1 MRPRGP
7 SITHSP
13 RRHNRSPRDR
23 TSSAQDPSPEL
34 EEEEQ
39 RSQSDELELVPTDV
53 SDERCQPELDH
64 GIWDTRRDSS
74 SEESDESDQDSPSRT
89 QIRASRGGS
98 AASVHRPIIDSY
110 SARDREIESS
120 DDNDER
126 DLEEGRIRMPTL
138 TPANTFY
145 SATSDFSEDH
155 DDSAEQSDDQT
166 EVVPN
171 LTLTESPEQ
180 LDEEVKESIYITPD
194 EQAPSNPHRGHVY
207 FVEPSRSEMSQHH
220 ARPRSAS
227 VSAARPLKSALARS
241 PPSNSPPST
250 SEPDTPRQ
258 RKSARFADES
268 LDLDANVRR
277 AGTDPWSMPTSPV
290 TVLDLQRLSAPPK
303 TAPRPYTERQDEL
316 FAVSPWIPDEDEN
329 VFDRTVGVVEGFAQE
344 QRVNEQL
351 GLDEAATESAED
363 ASSEDN
369 TEEGS
374 ETDTLNPSPRRDQHD
389 NLFEI
394 ETIAMQPLITDED
407 ALTGETVSLLSPE
420 SKANQITGDQE
431 IENDMA
437 EHKIQEW
444 SGEVTE
450 MPPIDED
457 QASEASD
464 NIESQIIQQD
474 QRRSSYSHPH
484 TSSETAHTGLRRTSS
499 MTQAARVKG
508 KLKVPAFIALKASPA
523 SPAFTA
529 CSIRI
534 AEPPRLNTVFEN
546 QTDRYRTPERRDSR
560 QFAHTVQSDHGTY
573 QMLWEEPDPSNAA
586 RAVTLL
592 LNPGVDMYVSDDQAT
607 LHASL
612 PYGSIPLDKVR
623 TKLAAWNWEKEVADD
638 SGDDRSQWLPLLPL
652 TDSEERRRR
661 WLADHSPGTENPPA
675 PPNTG
680 RSSARHSDQHT
691 PAQEG
696 DDDSSDSPIEINVR
710 GRSSKSAQ
718 ATPIPIPSSTDYLTV
733 PRRRSSLPPS
743 PSMTRELWSL
753 GGEDVRFRSH
763 RDSVEITAGHLRR
776 RELEGKINQE
786 LMTGHK
792 DSFILTK
799 SKFESKYAA
808 KRPAHAMM
816 GSSWNR
822 FGGLSPIQDMSPPG
836 SVGSQEREWWGS
848 MDEAVVLTSAR
859 PELEAGPAPSQR
871 VAEEEEGERVH
882 PDEHQEC
889 PICDEHRPR
898 WFEANCRKGRL
909 GSRD

>member
-39 RSQSDELELVPTDV
+39 RSQSDELDLVPADV
-53 SDERCQPELDH
+53 SDEGCQPELDH

-74 SEESDESDQDSPSRT
+74 SEDSDESDQDSPSRS
-89 QIRASRGGS
+89 QIRANRGGPTT
-98 AASVHRPIIDSY
+98 SVHRPIIDSY

-120 DDNDER
+120 DYEEER
-126 DLEEGRIRMPTL
+126 DLEEGRIWMPTL

-145 SATSDFSEDH
+145 SAASDFSEGH

-166 EVVPN
+166 EGLPN
-171 LTLTESPEQ
+171 TNLTESPEQ

-207 FVEPSRSEMSQHH
+207 FVEPSRSEMSQHY

-250 SEPDTPRQ
+250 SELDTPRQ

-268 LDLDANVRR
+268 LDLDASVRR

-290 TVLDLQRLSAPPK
+290 TILDFQRLSAPPK
-303 TAPRPYTERQDEL
+303 ATPRQHVERQDEL
-316 FAVSPWIPDEDEN
+316 FAVSPWISNEEEN
-329 VFDRTVGVVEGFAQE
+329 VFDRNVGLAEALAQQ
-344 QRVNEQL
+344 QRVDEQL
-351 GLDEAATESAED
+351 ALDEAATESAED

-374 ETDTLNPSPRRDQHD
+374 ETDTLNLCPQRDQHD
-389 NLFEI
+389 HSVEI

-420 SKANQITGDQE
+420 SKADRCTAEEQIG
-431 IENDMA
+431 NDLT

-444 SGEVTE
+444 SGEVIE
-450 MPPIDED
+450 MPAIDED
-457 QASEASD
+457 QASEGSD
-464 NIESQIIQQD
+464 NIESQMVQHD
-474 QRRSSYSHPH
+474 QRCSSYSHPG
-484 TSSETAHTGLRRTSS
+484 TGSEIAHIGLRRTSS

-523 SPAFTA
+523 SPAFTV
-529 CSIRI
+529 CTIHV

-546 QTDRYRTPERRDSR
+546 QASQYRTPERRDSK
-560 QFAHTVQSDHGTY
+560 QSAHTVQSDHGTY

-592 LNPGVDMYVSDDQAT
+592 LNPGGSMYVSDDQAT
-607 LHASL
+607 LRTSV

-638 SGDDRSQWLPLLPL
+638 SGDDNSQWLPLLPL

-691 PAQEG
+691 PAPEG
-696 DDDSSDSPIEINVR
+696 EDDSSDSPIEINVR
-710 GRSSKSAQ
+710 GRSSKSAH

-753 GGEDVRFRSH
+753 GEDARFRSH
-763 RDSVEITAGHLRR
+763 RDSVEVTAGHLRR

-799 SKFESKYAA
+799 SKFKSKYTAEH
-808 KRPAHAMM
+808 PANAMM
-816 GSSWNR
+816 GPSWNR
-822 FGGLSPIQDMSPPG
+822 LGGLSPIQDMSPPG
-836 SVGSQEREWWGS
+836 SVGSTEREWWGS

-859 PELEAGPAPSQR
+859 PDLEAGPGPSWR
-871 VAEEEEGERVH
+871 RAEVDEGERVH

-898 WFEANCRKGRL
+898 WFEANCRQGRL
-909 GSRD
+909 GSRE